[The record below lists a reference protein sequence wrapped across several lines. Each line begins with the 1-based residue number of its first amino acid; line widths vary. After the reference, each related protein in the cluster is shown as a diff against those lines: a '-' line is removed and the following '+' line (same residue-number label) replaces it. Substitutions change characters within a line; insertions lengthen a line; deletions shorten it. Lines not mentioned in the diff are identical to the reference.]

1 MNVPK
6 LRFKE
11 FTGEYLEEKVSN
23 VCYISTGKSN
33 TQDKVEDG
41 EYPFYV
47 RSAIIERSNKY
58 LYDEEAV
65 LTVGDGV
72 GTGKT
77 YHYVNGK
84 YDLHQRVYRMFDF
97 KNVLGKYFYYYFTE
111 HFYKRVAKMSAKN
124 SVDSVRLNMIA
135 DMPIM
140 LPCVEEQE
148 KVSDFI
154 SYVDDKI
161 KVLQRTIIS
170 LENQKS
176 ALLGKFFSQELRFKD
191 ENGKD
196 FPAWEEKKLG
206 EVGSFTKGGSL
217 SKADLSDDGIE
228 CVLYGELY
236 TRYSEIAEK
245 IVSKTNVD
253 KTALCMSRKNDV
265 ILPSSGETP
274 EDISTATC
282 ILKDGVALGGD
293 IIVYRSELLEGRF
306 NSYLLNHK
314 CKMDIARI
322 AQGKSVVHIN
332 ANALKNILV
341 PVPCLEEQNKIVEFL
356 FSMNK
361 KMENT
366 IETLEHW
373 KQIKKG
379 LLQQMFV

>member
-161 KVLQRTIIS
+161 KVLQKTIIS

-176 ALLGKFFSQELRFKD
+176 ALLGKIFSQELRFKD

-206 EVGSFTKGGSL
+206 EVCDVRDGTHESPKYLKEGYPLVTSKNLIDGKIDFTDINFISKTDYENINKRSKVDAGDILLSMIGTVGSVAFIENDGFAIKNVGLIKKG
-217 SKADLSDDGIE
+217 
-228 CVLYGELY
+228 
-236 TRYSEIAEK
+236 EK
-245 IVSKTNVD
+245 ISNKFVYYYLESPLFKQYVKSSNTGGTQKFISLGRIRDASIV
-253 KTALCMSRKNDV
+253 
-265 ILPSSGETP
+265 LP
-274 EDISTATC
+274 
-282 ILKDGVALGGD
+282 
-293 IIVYRSELLEGRF
+293 
-306 NSYLLNHK
+306 
-314 CKMDIARI
+314 CK
-322 AQGKSVVHIN
+322 
-332 ANALKNILV
+332 
-341 PVPCLEEQNKIVEFL
+341 EEQNEIVDFL
-356 FSMNK
+356 ATIDK
-361 KMENT
+361 KVNLEL
-366 IETLEHW
+366 EKLEHW

-379 LLQQMFV
+379 FLQQMFV